1 MVADTRWFSM
11 KNKSKN
17 THFSKTRSI
26 SACQARTSPT
36 HKFSEVGYFSNKT
49 GFQQSQCQPSLQKPV
64 KFNFFQKLKNTF
76 PQARHARVPVKIHT
90 FSANLCNIRRSW
102 CQSSLEKR
110 IKHIFYSH
118 EEDSFMQARHD
129 LMLLD
134 LIIFHIFS
142 VFSRPL
148 SLANT
153 TKS

>member
-1 MVADTRWFSM
+1 MAADTRGFSM
-11 KNKSKN
+11 KNKPKN
-17 THFSKTRSI
+17 TPFSKTRSI

-36 HKFSEVGYFSNKT
+36 HKFSEVGYFSNKNR
-49 GFQQSQCQPSLQKPV
+49 FSAKLVSAQPAETSKI
-64 KFNFFQKLKNTF
+64 NFFQKLKNAF
-76 PQARHARVPVKIHT
+76 PQARHARVPVKIQT

-110 IKHIFYSH
+110 IKRIFYSQ

-129 LMLLD
+129 FMLLN
-134 LIIFHIFS
+134 LIISHDFSIFS
-142 VFSRPL
+142 KPL

>member
-1 MVADTRWFSM
+1 MVADTRGFSM
-11 KNKSKN
+11 KNKPKN
-17 THFSKTRSI
+17 TPFSKTRSI

-36 HKFSEVGYFSNKT
+36 HKSAKSGIFRTKT

-64 KFNFFQKLKNTF
+64 KFNFFQKLKNAF
-76 PQARHARVPVKIHT
+76 PQARHTRVPVKIQT

-110 IKHIFYSH
+110 IKRIFYSQ

-129 LMLLD
+129 FMLLN
-134 LIIFHIFS
+134 LIISRDFI